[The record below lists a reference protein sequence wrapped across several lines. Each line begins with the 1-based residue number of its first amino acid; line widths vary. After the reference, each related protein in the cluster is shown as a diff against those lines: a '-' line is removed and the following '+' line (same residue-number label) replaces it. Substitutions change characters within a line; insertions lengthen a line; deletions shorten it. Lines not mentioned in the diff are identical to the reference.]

1 MEPDTLT
8 ALLKVVAAVV
18 VGVPLLAFLLQERLI
33 FMPQPLSEASRADIR
48 LKFP

>member
-18 VGVPLLAFLLQERLI
+18 VGVPLLVFLLQERLI
-33 FMPQPLSEASRADIR
+33 FMPQRSPRPVERTSG
-48 LKFP
+48 